1 MEFHQQPI
9 NGLCDSEVKAR
20 IESGLVNRQIANKSQ
35 STKAI
40 IRNNVLTFFNLINLI
55 LFVALILVGSFKN
68 GFFMGVVIV
77 NTAIGIYQQL
87 KAKKELD
94 QLRLLGTNKV
104 AVIRQGNK
112 EFVMPDKLVMD
123 DRIILE
129 RGSQV
134 PADCKIEVGQCE
146 VNESLLTGES
156 DSVDRNEGEDLLAG
170 SYLTGGEVVCK
181 ITKVGEDNFASK
193 IVASGQTV
201 KKDSSELKHS
211 LNKVLKVISIIIVPL
226 AVGFFIRLIL
236 IEKISF
242 KEAIIDIAGSMVG
255 MIPAGLMLLT
265 SVSLALSCLRL
276 AKKKTLVQDYYSI
289 ESLART
295 DVICLDKT
303 GTLTQ
308 GKLKV
313 QEVIKLTDDPIEE
326 IMGNILAG
334 MGEHNVTY
342 DALSEYFALKKDYT
356 VEKIFSFSSA
366 KKYGGVQF
374 KEGTY
379 YIGALEFLVPRAKP
393 EIVQRSKQKAA
404 EGYRVISLVRKDKND
419 PEVLALIVLSD
430 ILRPR
435 VSKTLSYFTNT
446 GVKIK
451 IISGDDPLTVLA
463 ISKKAG
469 VPDCDKYCD
478 LSKVKKEKEIEKLA
492 STMTIFGRVSPSQK
506 ASLIKG
512 LKKAGMH
519 PAMVGDGVND
529 IPALKQANCGI
540 ALGSGSDATKH
551 AADIILLNNDFD
563 SVPSIV
569 LEGRR
574 VINNITKASSIF
586 LVKTIFSVILG
597 IITIFTGLSYPF
609 EPIQLTVI
617 SGFMV
622 GIPTF
627 LLAYEANFQP
637 INKHYFQ
644 TVMSYSLPGALS
656 ISTEIVL
663 LELVGKWLAIPSAQL
678 VTIMVIVTGI
688 NYLLTLVKVYAPLNT
703 YRSIIIFG
711 LQIIYYLVVFNFQS
725 ILGLQFSANFV
736 VIVIYIVSIVAAW
749 YLQKG
754 LRKIYSYFSD

>member
-1 MEFHQQPI
+1 MEFHQQTLK
-9 NGLCDSEVKAR
+9 GLSDSEVKER
-20 IESGLVNRQIANKSQ
+20 IASGLINRQVANQSQ
-35 STKAI
+35 SSKAI
-40 IRNNVLTFFNLINLI
+40 IRNNVFTFFNLINLI
-55 LFVALILVGSFKN
+55 LFVALIMVGSFKN
-68 GFFMGVVIV
+68 GFFMGVVII

-94 QLRLLGTNKV
+94 QLRLLGTSKV
-104 AVIRQGNK
+104 AVIRNGQK
-112 EFVMPDKLVMD
+112 ELVMPDELVKD
-123 DRIILE
+123 DYIILE
-129 RGSQV
+129 RGTQV
-134 PADCKIEVGQCE
+134 PADCQIESGQCE

-156 DSVDRNEGEDLLAG
+156 DSIERKVGEDLLAG
-170 SYLTGGEVVCK
+170 SYLTGGEVVGK
-181 ITKVGEDNFASK
+181 ITKVGSDNFAAK
-193 IVASGQTV
+193 IVALGKSV
-201 KKDSSELKHS
+201 KKDSSELKRS
-211 LNKVLKVISIIIVPL
+211 LNKVLKVISIIIIPL
-226 AVGFFIRLIL
+226 AIGFFIRLIL
-236 IEKISF
+236 ISKISF
-242 KEAIIDIAGSMVG
+242 REAIIDIAGSMIG
-255 MIPAGLMLLT
+255 MIPAGLVLLT

-313 QEVIKLTDDPIEE
+313 QEVTKLTNDPLEE
-326 IMGNILAG
+326 IMGNILTG

-342 DALSEYFALKKDYT
+342 DALSEYFGLKNNYT
-356 VEKIFSFSSA
+356 VEKVYSFSSA

-379 YIGALEFLVPRAKP
+379 YLGALEFLVPDAKA
-393 EIVQRSKQKAA
+393 EILQQVKQKAR
-404 EGYRVISLVRKDKND
+404 EGYRVISLVRKENESSKI
-419 PEVLALIVLSD
+419 LALIILSD
-430 ILRPR
+430 ILRPE
-435 VSKTLSYFTNT
+435 VAKTLSYFTNNQ
-446 GVKIK
+446 VKIK
-451 IISGDDPLTVLA
+451 IISGDDPLTVYA
-463 ISKKAG
+463 ISAQAG

-478 LSKVKKEKEIEKLA
+478 LSKITNEKELEKLA
-492 STMTIFGRVSPSQK
+492 ETMTIFGRVSPSQK

-512 LKKAGMH
+512 LKKAGLH

-529 IPALKQANCGI
+529 IPALKQADCGI

-597 IITIFTGLSYPF
+597 ILTIFTGLSYPF
-609 EPIQLTVI
+609 EPVQLTVI

-627 LLAYEANFQP
+627 LLAYEGNFQP
-637 INKHYFQ
+637 INQHYFK
-644 TVMSYSLPGALS
+644 TVMSYALPGALS
-656 ISTEIVL
+656 ITIEIVL
-663 LELVGKWLAIPSAQL
+663 LELVGKWLMIPTAQL
-678 VTIMVIVTGI
+678 VTIMVIVTGL
-688 NYLLTLVKVYAPLNT
+688 NYLLTLIKVYAPLNP

-711 LQIIYYLVVFNFQS
+711 LQILYYLVVFNFQS
-725 ILGLQFSANFV
+725 LLGLQFSADLS
-736 VIVIYIVSIVAAW
+736 VILIYIFSILAAW
-749 YLQKG
+749 FLQQG
-754 LRKIYSYFSD
+754 IRKIYSYFSD

>member
-1 MEFHQQPI
+1 MEFHQQRI
-9 NGLCDSEVKAR
+9 NGLSDSEVKER
-20 IESGLVNRQIANKSQ
+20 IASGLVNRQIGNQSQ
-35 STKAI
+35 SAKAI
-40 IRNNVLTFFNLINLI
+40 VRNNVFTFFNLINLI
-55 LFVALILVGSFKN
+55 LFIALILVGSFKN
-68 GFFMGVVIV
+68 GFFMGVVII

-104 AVIRQGNK
+104 AVIRQGEK
-112 EFVMPDKLVMD
+112 EFVMPDELVLD
-123 DRIILE
+123 DWIILE
-129 RGSQV
+129 RGTQV
-134 PADCKIEVGQCE
+134 PADCKIQVGQCE

-156 DSVDRNEGEDLLAG
+156 DSVVRGQGEDLLAG
-170 SYLTGGEVVCK
+170 SYLTGGEVIGQ
-181 ITKVGEDNFASK
+181 ITKVGIDNFAAK
-193 IVASGQTV
+193 IVALGKSV
-201 KKDSSELKHS
+201 KKDSSELKQS

-226 AVGFFIRLIL
+226 AIGFFIRLIL
-236 IEKISF
+236 ISKLSF
-242 KEAIIDIAGSMVG
+242 REAIIDIAGSMIG
-255 MIPAGLMLLT
+255 MIPAGLVLLT

-276 AKKKTLVQDYYSI
+276 AKKKTFVQDYYSI

-313 QEVIKLTDDPIEE
+313 QEVINLTDEPLEE
-326 IMGNILAG
+326 IIGNILAG

-342 DALSEYFALKKDYT
+342 DALSEHFGLKNNYQ
-356 VEKIFSFSSA
+356 VEKVFSFSSA

-379 YIGALEFLVPRAKP
+379 YLGALEFLVPKAKP
-393 EIVQRSKQKAA
+393 EILEQSRQKAG
-404 EGYRVISLVRKDKND
+404 EGYRVISLVRKDNNKS
-419 PEVLALIVLSD
+419 EVLALIVLSD
-430 ILRPR
+430 ILRPE
-435 VSKTLSYFTNT
+435 VAKTLSYFTNN

-463 ISKKAG
+463 ISKQAG
-469 VPDCDKYCD
+469 VPDYDKYCD
-478 LSKVKKEKEIEKLA
+478 LSKIKNEKELEKLA
-492 STMTIFGRVSPSQK
+492 EKMTIFGRVSPGQK

-597 IITIFTGLSYPF
+597 ILTIFTGLSYPF
-609 EPIQLTVI
+609 EPVQLTVI

-637 INKHYFQ
+637 INEHYFT

-656 ISTEIVL
+656 ICVEIVL
-663 LELVGKWLAIPSAQL
+663 LELVGKWLMIPEAQI
-678 VTIMVIVTGI
+678 VTIMVIVTGL
-688 NYLLTLVKVYAPLNT
+688 NYLLTLIKVYAPLNP

-711 LQIIYYLVVFNFQS
+711 LQILYYLVVFNFQKL
-725 ILGLQFSANFV
+725 LGLQFSANFS
-736 VIVIYIVSIVAAW
+736 VILIYLISILAAW
-749 YLQKG
+749 YLQSWF
-754 LRKIYSYFSD
+754 RKIYSYFSD